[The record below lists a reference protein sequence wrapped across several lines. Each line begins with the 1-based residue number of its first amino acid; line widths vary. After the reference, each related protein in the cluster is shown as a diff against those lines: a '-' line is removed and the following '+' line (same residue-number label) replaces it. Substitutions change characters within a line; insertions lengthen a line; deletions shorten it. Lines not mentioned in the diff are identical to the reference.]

1 MVLRR
6 NGAVTTF
13 IKRAELFLTK
23 ISDLFL
29 LAISFTLLVISIV
42 LFFEFLFLSPKM
54 VHIGEIV
61 LSGHMKDATESLKDL
76 ISPLLMFVIVVE
88 LVIMLIKHQPRI
100 VFDVLLIAIAREIII
115 AGYDF
120 KNVLLGTLSLL
131 ILFFIRKFLTIKN
144 VPPGTA
150 VIIDPYITIESLNEM
165 LGVHIPFEEDKYLID
180 LIERVAKERGIVLK
194 RRKTLDIANVK
205 IEILDI
211 DEKGKPILVRVI
223 KTA

>member
-1 MVLRR
+1 MM
-6 NGAVTTF
+6 TY
-13 IKRAELFLTK
+13 IKRAEQFLTK
-23 ISDLFL
+23 VSDTFL
-29 LAISFTLLVISIV
+29 LVITFTLLIISII
-42 LFFEFLFLSPKM
+42 LFIEFLLLSPKM
-54 VHIGEIV
+54 IHVEEIV
-61 LSGHMKDATESLKDL
+61 LTGHMKDATESLKEL

-115 AGYDF
+115 SGHDF
-120 KNVLLGTLSLL
+120 KNVLLGTISLL
-131 ILFFIRKFLTIKN
+131 ILFFIRKFLTIKSI
-144 VPPGTA
+144 PQGTA

-165 LGVHIPFEEDKYLID
+165 LGVYIPFEEDKYLID
-180 LIERVAKERGIVLK
+180 LIERVAKERGIILK
-194 RRKTLDIANVK
+194 KRKTIDIANVK

>member
-1 MVLRR
+1 MLTAKKVEL
-6 NGAVTTF
+6 
-13 IKRAELFLTK
+13 ILQKCAEAFL
-23 ISDLFL
+23 I
-29 LAISFTLLVISIV
+29 AITVTLLIISVI
-42 LFFEFLFLSPKM
+42 LFFEFLLASPNLL
-54 VHIGEIV
+54 HIEEII
-61 LSGHMKDATESLKDL
+61 LSGHMKDATESLKEI

-88 LVIMLIKHQPRI
+88 LIIMLLKHQPRI

-115 AGYDF
+115 AGHDF

-131 ILFFIRKFLTIKN
+131 ILFFIRKFLTLKG

-165 LGVHIPFEEDKYLID
+165 LDVHIPFEEDKYLID
-180 LIERVAKERGIVLK
+180 LIERIARERGIALK
-194 RRKTLDIANVK
+194 KKKTIDIANVK
-205 IEILDI
+205 IEILDL

>member
-1 MVLRR
+1 M
-6 NGAVTTF
+6 TTF
-13 IKRAELFLTK
+13 IKRAEHFLIK
-23 ISDLFL
+23 VSDLFL
-29 LAISFTLLVISIV
+29 LIITFTLLAISII
-42 LFFEFLFLSPKM
+42 LFVEFLLLSPKM
-54 VHIGEIV
+54 IHIEEIV
-61 LSGHMKDATESLKDL
+61 LSGHIKDATESLKEL

-115 AGYDF
+115 SGHNF

-131 ILFFIRKFLTIKN
+131 ILFFIRKFLTLKSI
-144 VPPGTA
+144 PPGTA

-194 RRKTLDIANVK
+194 KRKTIDIANVK
-205 IEILDI
+205 IEILDV
-211 DEKGKPILVRVI
+211 DERGKPILVRVI